1 MKIEYDNSN
10 ELVLIKDEEEYSF
23 SKKEEYK
30 EIFKILTDS
39 SNYKLLEKL
48 EVPKGDEIRLQ
59 ILSKYINK
67 IKEYETNKNNQEN
80 I

>member
-39 SNYKLLEKL
+39 SNYK
-48 EVPKGDEIRLQ
+48 
-59 ILSKYINK
+59 
-67 IKEYETNKNNQEN
+67 
-80 I
+80 

>member
-1 MKIEYDNSN
+1 MKIEYDNSD
-10 ELVLIKDEEEYSF
+10 ELVLIKDEKEYSF

-48 EVPKGDEIRLQ
+48 EVPEGDEIRLQ

-67 IKEYETNKNNQEN
+67 IKEYETNRNNQEN